1 MLVCGSSGFVQN
13 VISNKVSK
21 VRGGGACISVGLGG
35 LGIVALTWPQVDT
48 VLDVLRLRR
57 CENTVVGNE
66 FVRGVSGG
74 EKRRLTIGEML
85 VRPKVVTVRCTC
97 IAPVYD
103 DIVACADGQSSCGM
117 PG

>member
-1 MLVCGSSGFVQN
+1 ML
-13 VISNKVSK
+13 
-21 VRGGGACISVGLGG
+21 SVLE
-35 LGIVALTWPQVDT
+35 WDWQVDT

-85 VRPKVVTVRCTC
+85 V
-97 IAPVYD
+97 
-103 DIVACADGQSSCGM
+103 SL
-117 PG
+117 